1 MQKTPDRLTADRSP
15 RAMARRTVRSLI
27 PRIAAAS
34 RAEYGQMSAAP
45 DTSLSVV
52 ARVVRSSMIAGASR
66 IGAVRARDS
75 STTVVTH
82 ANFTGAADLS
92 HPAGT
97 ADGTPALLSG
107 RQQFPVSSRPP
118 RPPLSSPWAEQVD
131 PVVLRFTADDVVAMA
146 AD

>member
-1 MQKTPDRLTADRSP
+1 MQKTPACLFAASSP
-15 RAMARRTVRSLI
+15 QAMARRTVRSLI
-27 PRIAAAS
+27 PRSAAAS

-82 ANFTGAADLS
+82 ANFIGAAELS
-92 HPAGT
+92 HPTGT
-97 ADGTPALLSG
+97 ADGTPALLLG
-107 RQQFPVSSRPP
+107 RQQSPVSSWPP
-118 RPPLSSPWAEQVD
+118 RPPLSSPWTEQVEHI
-131 PVVLRFTADDVVAMA
+131 VLRFTAEDA
-146 AD
+146 A